1 MQIMTT
7 FENAQIQ
14 LKKAADKLGLSED
27 VLGALLQPESVE
39 SVSFKVQMD
48 DGSSKTFQGFRVRHN
63 TNRGPAKGGIRFH
76 PQVDVDEVMALA
88 NWMTWKCAVLDVPF
102 GGGKGGV
109 VVDPKKLT
117 KPELK
122 RLSEGFMTAIAPFV
136 GPEKDIPAP
145 DVGTTAEIMEWMLD
159 AYNTAVGGQ
168 HPGVITGK
176 PIHRGGSLG
185 RDDATAR
192 GGFYVLQGVASDI
205 GLAKD
210 FTLAIQGFGNAGQF
224 MAKLCSDAGYRIV
237 AVTDS
242 TGGVSD
248 PEGLDV
254 DALLAHKKETGHV
267 KGFPGKEIT
276 NAALLELPVDVL
288 VPAAL
293 ENQIT
298 KANADKIHAKV
309 VLELANGP
317 TTPEAD
323 ELLFK
328 KGVLV
333 IPDILANA
341 GGVTVSYFE
350 WFQNQNNEK
359 WTLDQV
365 HKKLFEKMTAA
376 AKKVF
381 ETGKTAKTDLR
392 TAALMVAL
400 ERVTKAKK

>member
-1 MQIMTT
+1 MST
-7 FENAQIQ
+7 FGNAQIQ
-14 LKKAADKLGLSED
+14 LKKAADKLGIAEN
-27 VLGALLQPESVE
+27 VLVGLLKPESVE
-39 SVSFKVQMD
+39 SVSFQVQMD
-48 DGSSKTFQGFRVRHN
+48 DGTSKTLHGFRVRHN
-63 TNRGPAKGGIRFH
+63 TNRGPGKGGIRFH

-109 VVDPKKLT
+109 IVDPKKLS
-117 KPELK
+117 KAELK
-122 RLSEGFMTAIAPFV
+122 RVSEGFMTAIASFV

-159 AYNTAVGGQ
+159 AYNKAVGGE

-176 PIHRGGSLG
+176 PLNRGGSVG

-192 GGFYVLQGVASDI
+192 GGFYVLQQV
-205 GLAKD
+205 AKD
-210 FTLAIQGFGNAGQF
+210 LPLPKGATIAIQGFGNAGQH

-242 TGGVSD
+242 SGGVSN

-254 DALLAHKKETGHV
+254 AKLLEYKKNTGHV
-267 KGFPGKEIT
+267 HGFPGKATVNE
-276 NAALLELPVDVL
+276 ALLELPVDIL

-298 KANADKIHAKV
+298 AINADRIKAKV

-323 ELLFK
+323 EILFK
-328 KGVLV
+328 KGILVL
-333 IPDILANA
+333 PDILANA
-341 GGVTVSYFE
+341 GGVTVSFFE
-350 WFQNQNNEK
+350 WYQNQNDEH
-359 WTLDQV
+359 WTLEQV
-365 HKKLFEKMTAA
+365 HKKLFDKMTAA
-376 AKKVF
+376 AKAVF
-381 ETGKTAKTDLR
+381 DTAKKSKVDLR

-400 ERVTKAKK
+400 QRVIAAKAK

>member
-1 MQIMTT
+1 MTT
-7 FENAQIQ
+7 FGNAQIQ
-14 LKKAADKLGLSED
+14 LKKAADKLGLSQD
-27 VLGALLQPESVE
+27 VMGVLLKPESVE
-39 SVSFKVQMD
+39 TVSFKVEMD
-48 DGSSKTFQGFRVRHN
+48 DGSTKTFEGVRVRHN

-76 PQVDVDEVMALA
+76 PQVDIDEVMALA

-109 VVDPKKLT
+109 TVDPKKLS
-117 KPELK
+117 KAELK
-122 RLSEGFMTAIAPFV
+122 KVSQGFMTAIAGVV

-145 DVGTTAEIMEWMLD
+145 DVGTTAEIMEWMLE
-159 AYNTAVGGQ
+159 AYDKAVGGH

-176 PIHRGGSLG
+176 PISCEGTVG

-192 GGFYVLQGVASDI
+192 GGFYVLQQV
-205 GLAKD
+205 AKD
-210 FTLAIQGFGNAGQF
+210 LGLPNNFSLAIQGFGNAGQF
-224 MAKLCSDAGYRIV
+224 IAKLCADAGYRIM

-242 TGGVSD
+242 TGGVTD
-248 PEGLDV
+248 PNGLDV
-254 DALLAHKKETGHV
+254 TKLLAHKKQTGHV
-267 KGFPGKEIT
+267 QGFPGKAIT
-276 NAALLELPVDVL
+276 NEALLELPVDVL

-298 KANADKIHAKV
+298 KANADKIQAKV

-323 ELLFK
+323 DILYK

-333 IPDILANA
+333 LPDILANA

-350 WFQNQNNEK
+350 WYQNQNKEK
-359 WTLDQV
+359 WTLEDV
-365 HKKLFEKMTAA
+365 HKKLFDKMTAA

-381 ETGKTAKTDLR
+381 ETAKTANTDLR